1 MTYSWLISNIVLGI
15 PFTTFPDLFKNEADE
30 TPDTTACIFIDYDN
44 ERSVLTFVEF
54 LQQGNGVCKNT
65 SSDGSKERWHHLSM
79 TDMANCVMNIKLIT
93 VELGLIAYKFFS
105 IDHRSDVKHEVLS
118 YRLVPGVE
126 IKINDDDKYI

>member
-1 MTYSWLISNIVLGI
+1 
-15 PFTTFPDLFKNEADE
+15 
-30 TPDTTACIFIDYDN
+30 
-44 ERSVLTFVEF
+44 
-54 LQQGNGVCKNT
+54 
-65 SSDGSKERWHHLSM
+65 M

-105 IDHRSDVKHEVLS
+105 IDHRSDVKHGVLS